1 VLGSAKLMAFAGV
14 RDLTV
19 ARAFYGDVL
28 GLRIID
34 ENPFAVVADV
44 GGTMLR
50 ITAVERPAEVPY
62 TVLGWEVPDI
72 AATVRDLAGRGV
84 EFITYDGMGQ
94 DELGVWTAPG
104 GARIAWFRDPD
115 RNTLSLTE
123 FPDGG

>member
-1 VLGSAKLMAFAGV
+1 MAFAGV

-50 ITAVERPAEVPY
+50 ITAVERPAEVSY

>member
-50 ITAVERPAEVPY
+50 ITAVERPAEAPY
-62 TVLGWEVPDI
+62 TVFGWEVPDI